1 MEKELIVSDFFY
13 KYIAD
18 SGLMIVFLTI
28 ITSIR
33 ITEQCRS
40 FVSKAPLDPEEIHTE
55 SGPFSQVV

>member
-1 MEKELIVSDFFY
+1 
-13 KYIAD
+13 
-18 SGLMIVFLTI
+18 MIVFLTI

-55 SGPFSQVV
+55 TGPFSPSGLDGMAETW